1 MTPEERRKLI
11 EEAERQVRQG
21 ILMEPAYDR
30 EEWQRQ
36 KDAGTLPPIEDVTLD
51 ESAEHPKE
59 APRKPR
65 AA

>member
-21 ILMEPAYDR
+21 IMVEPAYDR
-30 EEWQRQ
+30 AEWQRQ
-36 KDAGTLPPIEDVTLD
+36 RNTGTLPPPVEDVPED
-51 ESAEHPKE
+51 EADTPVPTE
-59 APRKPR
+59 KP